1 MWSSPRSW
9 RATLLHKVAK
19 MLEEYYRNKIKYK
32 EFIIMIKFGN
42 FYEIFDKDAVI
53 ASNILNYKL
62 SKISD
67 TVKCGFTISSL
78 DKVLKMLKDKQINYV
93 VIENNNVTNKKNFEN
108 NIYNSFDVDTNNI
121 KYNLL
126 RINKITKYLN
136 DNAYS
141 DINSLLEGIEELI
154 NERR

>member
-1 MWSSPRSW
+1 
-9 RATLLHKVAK
+9 

-67 TVKCGFTISSL
+67 TVKCGFPISSL